1 MHADARLFNRARRT
15 QAGPRCPDGNLNAIA
30 SVQRGPY
37 RGDVAHHRA
46 QRADEL
52 LGDLGIGEAEGDRR
66 ALAGPRTVVRIAERP
81 KMYVMS
87 TALDKSPAAK
97 AVWPDG

>member
-1 MHADARLFNRARRT
+1 MHADARLFNRARLT
-15 QAGPRCPDGNLNAIA
+15 QAGPRCPGGNLNAIA

-66 ALAGPRTVVRIAERP
+66 GNDHLTGRERVSGPARTG
-81 KMYVMS
+81 
-87 TALDKSPAAK
+87 AADSLQQFK
-97 AVWPDG
+97 AKVGMLPPR